1 MARFRIPV
9 DMRAPLSGDVSQTI
23 NPWTWI
29 FSPHNSSFSLFS
41 IDIGP
46 SGDPEVEA
54 EVLDSV
60 ASYGRQ
66 IGRLQDV
73 VAVLLARLEA
83 GEELK
88 GKDLA
93 AAEDFKALLRDI
105 DKVKIRRRRG

>member
-9 DMRAPLSGDVSQTI
+9 ELRSALSGDVTQTI

-29 FSPHNSSFSLFS
+29 FSPQNSSFSLFS

-46 SGDPEVEA
+46 SGDPGVEA

-66 IGRLQDV
+66 IGRLQEV
-73 VAVLLARLEA
+73 VAMLLARLEA
-83 GEELK
+83 SEQLQ

-93 AAEDFKALLRDI
+93 AAEDFKALMRQIETVKLRRQ
-105 DKVKIRRRRG
+105 VG